1 MDSMERIME
10 LAKKKAQAPAQR
22 RQSKD
27 KIHSYGKE
35 PLQVGRRRVT
45 NNGLQARRHR
55 LTWRYTAVTTT
66 IPGEN

>member
-27 KIHSYGKE
+27 KIHSYGKA
-35 PLQVGRRRVT
+35 PLQVGQRHNT
-45 NNGLQARRHR
+45 NNGLHDRKAQTNFEVHSRDHDYAR
-55 LTWRYTAVTTT
+55 
-66 IPGEN
+66 